1 MRDTVLIV
9 DDVRVNREILS
20 EILEQ
25 DYFIMTAE
33 DGKEA
38 LDILYENE
46 QRIAVVLLDLVMP
59 NVDGFAVLEVMK
71 QKEYIKKIPVLII
84 IAVNSV
90 QAEKKML

>member
-33 DGKEA
+33 DGNSLVLA
-38 LDILYENE
+38 LQE
-46 QRIAVVLLDLVMP
+46 QGIPAVVVGKITDSNDRLIFNGEEKRFLDKP
-59 NVDGFAVLEVMK
+59 AADEIYKF
-71 QKEYIKKIPVLII
+71 I
-84 IAVNSV
+84 
-90 QAEKKML
+90 